1 MNRYEFENLISDYL
15 EGDLPYS
22 KRKEFELY
30 LQRDEDARS
39 LLRTIEKTINQM
51 KKVNKIST
59 SEHFNSRLLSKV
71 KVKTPLIIK
80 DKSHFLGFTPF
91 YGSVFSCLF
100 VAVSIIAYSL
110 IAPGAN
116 YSSNIG
122 YGMKSNEL
130 LDKVAKPQSFNDNNS
145 FTSNS
150 SSKTDS
156 LDAKDKEYETKKT
169 DKIKF
174 VNY

>member
-80 DKSHFLGFTPF
+80 DKSHILGFTPF
-91 YGSVFSCLF
+91 YGSVFPVCL
-100 VAVSIIAYSL
+100 L
-110 IAPGAN
+110 
-116 YSSNIG
+116 
-122 YGMKSNEL
+122 
-130 LDKVAKPQSFNDNNS
+130 Q
-145 FTSNS
+145 
-150 SSKTDS
+150 
-156 LDAKDKEYETKKT
+156 
-169 DKIKF
+169 
-174 VNY
+174 

>member
-1 MNRYEFENLISDYL
+1 
-15 EGDLPYS
+15 
-22 KRKEFELY
+22 
-30 LQRDEDARS
+30 
-39 LLRTIEKTINQM
+39 
-51 KKVNKIST
+51 
-59 SEHFNSRLLSKV
+59 
-71 KVKTPLIIK
+71 
-80 DKSHFLGFTPF
+80 
-91 YGSVFSCLF
+91 
-100 VAVSIIAYSL
+100 
-110 IAPGAN
+110 
-116 YSSNIG
+116 
-122 YGMKSNEL
+122 MKSNEL